1 MSLAILVPGV
11 LIAIAG
17 IAFGLFPARYV
28 SLAEALM
35 TRHDAKVI
43 AGGIRLTFGALLLA
57 GAGTARHSMAVAVL
71 GGLFVVIGLI
81 LLLLPRSR
89 FDALARR
96 GLELSA
102 GAVRYASLVAVVL
115 GAWLAFAASG

>member
-1 MSLAILVPGV
+1 M

-17 IAFGLFPARYV
+17 IAFGLFPSRYV
-28 SLAEALM
+28 SLAEAPM

-89 FDALARR
+89 IDALARW
-96 GLELSA
+96 GLGLST
-102 GAVRYASLVAVVL
+102 GAVRFASLVAVVL
-115 GAWLAFAASG
+115 GTWFAFAASG